1 MNSQDPISNIE
12 AKAEELALEERRKT
26 PLPERFAKNGF
37 RIRTCGEALA
47 EKPVQS
53 EPLVEGACKRASIHE
68 IISVPKRGKTF
79 FGMQFGCCLSSGIPF
94 LGHRI
99 PRPLKTLYV
108 NLELSS
114 QDFDLRLWN
123 MREALGLQDN
133 ELLNE
138 NLIVLHARGRG
149 LEVRE
154 KLIDMVRDSDLDVV
168 ILDTRYKLHA
178 PGESE
183 NTPEGLA
190 GVIDFQDQLAE
201 CGLLVVVI
209 GHDPKGNPGD
219 RQIVDRGAGSNWA
232 SRDYDSRW
240 VLTPHDKDPVHTS
253 VLSASYRSFPN
264 VADKSIV
271 LTDKL
276 VFELSDA
283 PAIPQTSYSP
293 SFARKTPP
301 ASVHE
306 DAIVDI
312 VEKAGKPLPKGVV
325 VEKLREEVGIGEKA
339 ARKAVDVAVADGAVK
354 ETNRR
359 HERNGCKLIGIPEQ
373 LDLMD
378 YIDKVNKEAEQ
389 G

>member
-1 MNSQDPISNIE
+1 MASDPLNNIE
-12 AKAEELALEERRKT
+12 TKAEELALEERRKT
-26 PLPERFAKNGF
+26 PLAERFAKFGF
-37 RIRTCGEALA
+37 TIRTCGEALKT
-47 EKPVQS
+47 KPVPPA
-53 EPLVEGACKRASIHE
+53 PLVEGACKPASILE

-79 FGMQFGCCLSSGIPF
+79 FALQFACCLSSGTPF
-94 LGHRI
+94 LGYKI

-108 NLELSS
+108 NLELSGPE
-114 QDFDLRLWN
+114 FDLRLWD
-123 MREALGLQDN
+123 MRAALGLQDN
-133 ELLNE
+133 DLVNE
-138 NLIVLHARGRG
+138 NLVLLHARGRG
-149 LEVRE
+149 LEIRE
-154 KLIDMVRDSDLDVV
+154 HLIDMVRDSKLEVV

-201 CGLLVVVI
+201 CGLLVVVV

-354 ETNRR
+354 ETSRR
-359 HERNGCKLIGIPEQ
+359 HERNGCKLIGTPEQ
-373 LDLMD
+373 LDLFDD
-378 YIDKVNKEAEQ
+378 YINKLKEAERD
-389 G
+389 